1 MSRFCSHDR
10 VTFQAETGAMS
21 KTRTKKIG
29 LEKDVRFYQQL
40 PALAK
45 ENGQSRRFL
54 LEKALEHY
62 LQFVVPSHSTVRPE
76 VMSHFRRSTDK
87 NRKLH

>member
-1 MSRFCSHDR
+1 M
-10 VTFQAETGAMS
+10 A
-21 KTRTKKIG
+21 KTQTKKIG
-29 LEKDVRFYQQL
+29 LEMDVRLYQEL
-40 PALAK
+40 SRLAT

-62 LQFVVPSHSTVRPE
+62 LRFVVPSQGTVRPE

-87 NRKLH
+87 NRKLHQLLAK

>member
-1 MSRFCSHDR
+1 MSR
-10 VTFQAETGAMS
+10 TT
-21 KTRTKKIG
+21 TKKIG
-29 LEKDVRFYQQL
+29 LEMDARLYAELSK
-40 PALAK
+40 LAK

-62 LQFVVPSHSTVRPE
+62 LRYVVPSQGTVRPE

-87 NRKLH
+87 NRKLHQLLAK

>member
-1 MSRFCSHDR
+1 MRKPS
-10 VTFQAETGAMS
+10 
-21 KTRTKKIG
+21 TRKIG
-29 LEKDVRFYQQL
+29 LEMNARLYGELSK
-40 PALAK
+40 LAK

-62 LQFVVPSHSTVRPE
+62 LQFVVPSQSTVRPE

-87 NRKLH
+87 NRKLHELLAK

>member
-1 MSRFCSHDR
+1 M
-10 VTFQAETGAMS
+10 A
-21 KTRTKKIG
+21 KTQTKKIG
-29 LEKDVRFYQQL
+29 LEMDARLYQEL
-40 PALAK
+40 SRLAT

-62 LQFVVPSHSTVRPE
+62 LRFVVPSQGTVRPE

-87 NRKLH
+87 NRKLHQLLAK

>member
-1 MSRFCSHDR
+1 M
-10 VTFQAETGAMS
+10 A
-21 KTRTKKIG
+21 KTQTKKIG
-29 LEKDVRFYQQL
+29 LEMDVRLYHEL
-40 PALAK
+40 SRLAT

-62 LQFVVPSHSTVRPE
+62 LRFVVPSQGTVRPE

-87 NRKLH
+87 NRKLHQLLAK